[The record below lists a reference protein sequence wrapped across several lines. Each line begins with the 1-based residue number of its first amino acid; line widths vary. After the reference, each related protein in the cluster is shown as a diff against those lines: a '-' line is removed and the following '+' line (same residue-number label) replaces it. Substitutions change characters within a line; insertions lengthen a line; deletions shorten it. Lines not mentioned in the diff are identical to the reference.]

1 MKSIKTMSQAELAA
15 YIQGAFRKKGV
26 DIVLTGGAVVALYS
40 KGKYV
45 SLDLDFVERGFASSR
60 QIKAAMQALGF
71 KQKGH
76 HFVHAG
82 SKYFVEFV
90 APPLSIGNE
99 PVEKL
104 AAIRLTTGT
113 LRTLTATDC
122 VKDRLA
128 AFYHWNDKQSLEQ
141 ALLISRAQKIKMRE
155 VQRWSRAE
163 KMLDKYREFEAAV
176 KNRS

>member
-15 YIQGAFRKKGV
+15 YIQGVFRTEGL

-45 SLDLDFVERGFASSR
+45 SLDLDFVERSFASSR
-60 QIKAAMQALGF
+60 KIKAAMAGLGF
-71 KQKGH
+71 KQKGR
-76 HFVHAG
+76 HFVHAD

-104 AAIRLTTGT
+104 AAITLKTGT
-113 LRTLTATDC
+113 LRTLTPTDC

-128 AFYHWNDKQSLEQ
+128 AFYYWNDKQSLEQ
-141 ALLISRAQKIKMRE
+141 ALLISRSQKIKMRE

-163 KMLDKYREFEAAV
+163 KMLDKYRQFEVAL
-176 KNRS
+176 KRP